1 MAKKLQSATRGLTAI
16 VASVLTLSTVGYGIA
31 DTWRGS
37 VDDVLGTKS
46 YVINT
51 DEDAANFTKDYD
63 TVDKF
68 MDAARRHAVKQ
79 GEEGTV
85 LMKNDN
91 KALPLAEKSKVAL
104 FGLAAYVPY
113 PLSAGDLK
121 AGNEDAVDLVSA
133 LTAGGFEINAKLK
146 SVYDK
151 MINKRTEI
159 GKHPWTGEPMETTV
173 FDLAPNTSIGDM
185 TDFKINEPPTS
196 KFTEL
201 APAESANWESAVTN
215 DNVGICVFSRPGGES
230 NTYKPD
236 SAVNFAG
243 EATGKDPLALSADEL
258 QVIDKAKQLCGKVI
272 VLLNTGNNME
282 IGEIA
287 KGGGHEVDAIAYIG
301 CPNDYQFTGIVNVL
315 AGKVNATG
323 ALTDTYVYDNTSSPA
338 MMNFGGG
345 YFADY
350 EIAAANAAN
359 GFDPRYPG
367 VEIANTI
374 QQSSFGGG
382 VATYNG
388 GQYIVEAEGIY
399 VGYKYYETRYYDSV
413 ANAASSKANSAKG
426 SSKEGG
432 WNYGN
437 EVVYSFGHGL
447 SYLEYEQNIKNVVVD
462 KTPEGSV
469 TATIEVKN
477 NSAADGYFLAQL
489 YVQQPYTQYDKDN
502 GVEKSAANFLNSAKV
517 HVKAGK
523 SETVEISIPTKY
535 LASYD
540 YRQEKT
546 YILDDGEY
554 YFTAAAGA
562 HEAVNNFLSAQG
574 YSVKD
579 GMDKAGTGAV
589 KTWSLDKFDKT
600 TYATDNGHQVTNAAD
615 NADLNYWLP
624 GTVTY
629 LSRKDWDGTYPVNY
643 NEKSLK
649 IADSAK
655 KDEWLKEIR
664 GQQHMISDTGAV
676 TNLKGETDPGVRFS
690 AEDIGYEQLSNL
702 DDPYWNLLVSGI
714 SADQAVGA
722 VAHGGSQSDVLDNV
736 DNPIV
741 KQSEGVNGFTGSVK
755 STDGK
760 KDYKFN
766 LSSQTLLGS
775 SFNPELAEEWGKV
788 MGESGLWLQ
797 KYDVWGTGL
806 TLRRTPYNGR
816 NYEYISE
823 DPMLTN
829 RMGYGIL
836 GGAKAKGVMCGPK
849 HIGFNDQEHN
859 RNGVS
864 AFINEQKMRETDLRG
879 FQGGLDDA
887 KGLAVMVA
895 FNRIGSTNASHHVGM
910 LKTILREEWGFQGI
924 ISTDMMNNAYYFN
937 PEGCIMATVTQMADF
952 GGNNSTIS
960 GKDGHDSNW
969 AYLSVDAVKNDK
981 ELVDAARQAL
991 KYQLYAFANSAV
1003 MNISTIRVTPWWET
1017 ALRATITASGILT
1030 AACAVLWGA
1039 AAVLTKKKE
1048 EA

>member
-1 MAKKLQSATRGLTAI
+1 MVKKLKPVTRGLTA
-16 VASVLTLSTVGYGIA
+16 VMASVLTLSTVGYGIA

-37 VDDVLGTKS
+37 VDDVLGTQS
-46 YVINT
+46 YIINT
-51 DEDAANFTKDYD
+51 DENAANFKKDYA
-63 TVDKF
+63 TVDEF
-68 MDAARRHAVKQ
+68 MAAAKRHAVRQ

-91 KALPLAEKSKVAL
+91 KALPLAEKSEVAL

-113 PLSAGDLK
+113 PLTSGDLK
-121 AGNEDAVDLVSA
+121 AGNEDEVDLVSA
-133 LTAGGFEINAKLK
+133 LTTGGFTINAKLK

-151 MINKRTEI
+151 MINKRTEM
-159 GKHPWTGEPMETTV
+159 GEHPWTHEPVLTTK

-185 TDFKINEPPTS
+185 GDFKINEPQTT
-196 KFTEL
+196 KFSQL
-201 APAESANWESAVTN
+201 APTEAANWESGIPQGT
-215 DNVGICVFSRPGGES
+215 VGICVFSRPGGES
-230 NTYKPD
+230 NTYKPG
-236 SAVNFAG
+236 SAVNFEG
-243 EATGKDPLALSADEL
+243 EATGKDPLALSDDEL
-258 QVIDKAKQLCGKVI
+258 QVIDKAKQLCSKVI

-282 IGEIA
+282 IGAIA
-287 KGGGHEVDAIAYIG
+287 KGGAHEVDAIAYIG

-338 MMNFGGG
+338 MMNFGGD

-359 GFDPRYPG
+359 GYDSRYPG

-382 VATYNG
+382 AATYNG

-413 ANAASSKANSAKG
+413 ANAATSKANSAKG
-426 SSKEGG
+426 SSDAGA
-432 WNYGN
+432 WNYKN

-447 SYLEYEQNIKNVVVD
+447 SYLAYEQSIKNVTVD
-462 KTPEGSV
+462 KTPEGNI
-469 TATIEVKN
+469 TATVEIKN
-477 NSAADGYFLAQL
+477 NSASDGYFLAQL
-489 YVQQPYTQYDKDN
+489 YVQQPYTEYDKQN
-502 GVEKSAANFLNSAKV
+502 GVEKAAANFLNSKKV
-517 HVKAGK
+517 EVGAGK
-523 SETVEISIPTKY
+523 TETVEISIPTKY

-540 YRQEKT
+540 YTQAKT
-546 YILDDGEY
+546 YILDEGEY

-574 YSVKD
+574 YGVKD
-579 GMDKAGTGAV
+579 GMDAAGTGAV
-589 KTWSLDKFDKT
+589 KTWSLDEFDKT
-600 TYATDNGHQVTNAAD
+600 TYATDNGYKVTNVAD

-629 LSRKDWDGTYPVNY
+629 LSRKDWDATYPVNY
-643 NEKSLK
+643 NEKTLK

-655 KDEWLKEIR
+655 KDEWIKEIR
-664 GQQHMISDTGAV
+664 GQQHMLSDTGEV
-676 TNLKGETDPGVRFS
+676 ENLNGKDTGVKFS

-702 DDPYWNLLVSGI
+702 NDPYWDLLVSGI

-755 STDGK
+755 STDGT

-775 SFNPELAEEWGKV
+775 SFNPELAEEWGKI

-806 TLRRTPYNGR
+806 TQRRTPYNGR

-836 GGAKAKGVMCGPK
+836 GGAKAKGIMCGPK

-864 AFINEQKMRETDLRG
+864 AFINEQKMRETDLRC

-937 PEGCIMATVTQMADF
+937 PEACIMATVTQMADF
-952 GGNNSTIS
+952 GGDNSTIS
-960 GKDGHDSNW
+960 GKDGHDANW

-1003 MNISTIRVTPWWET
+1003 MNISTVRVTPWWET
-1017 ALRATITASGILT
+1017 AIKAVMGVSGALT
-1030 AACAVLWGA
+1030 GLAGLAWIALS
-1039 AAVLTKKKE
+1039 LIPEKKKE